1 MPKFLHDLDAVSSR
15 SPEGASFGGLGV
27 HLVGLNGESQS
38 FDSASCRARSAQ
50 TGPAS
55 FAKFL
60 RRDGSL
66 HVRTGNPHRR
76 CQCSIPGDLVLSVD
90 DEWERE
96 ESSELTWSGGNR
108 TPVTSEGGRRGGW
121 PPARTL
127 QRSSQSPLL
136 LALYFTCIGGGSA
149 KAKENAAI
157 MNSFIEEQEG
167 HLELPLFDLSGL
179 ANATGNFSIKN
190 KFGEGGFGPVYKGLL
205 KNGQEISIKRLCR
218 GSVQGLKEFKNEI
231 APIVKLQHRNLV
243 KLHRYCI
250 HNEEKMLVYEYM
262 PKKSLDFFIFDFGL
276 ARILGGDQIAATT
289 RRVVGTYGYMAPE
302 YAIDGNLSVKS
313 DVFSFG
319 VLLLEILSEKKNK
332 GNHWENESTD
342 LIGYAWDLWTKERP
356 LETVDDIL
364 IESCNLSQVL
374 RCIHISLLCLEQHP
388 YARPDM
394 SSVIMM
400 FGSEIALP
408 KPKRPALFIGE
419 YAYQYDPANEFS
431 IEVLE
436 SR

>member
-1 MPKFLHDLDAVSSR
+1 
-15 SPEGASFGGLGV
+15 
-27 HLVGLNGESQS
+27 
-38 FDSASCRARSAQ
+38 
-50 TGPAS
+50 
-55 FAKFL
+55 
-60 RRDGSL
+60 
-66 HVRTGNPHRR
+66 
-76 CQCSIPGDLVLSVD
+76 
-90 DEWERE
+90 
-96 ESSELTWSGGNR
+96 
-108 TPVTSEGGRRGGW
+108 
-121 PPARTL
+121 
-127 QRSSQSPLL
+127 
-136 LALYFTCIGGGSA
+136 
-149 KAKENAAI
+149 
-157 MNSFIEEQEG
+157 
-167 HLELPLFDLSGL
+167 
-179 ANATGNFSIKN
+179 
-190 KFGEGGFGPVYKGLL
+190 
-205 KNGQEISIKRLCR
+205 
-218 GSVQGLKEFKNEI
+218 
-231 APIVKLQHRNLV
+231 
-243 KLHRYCI
+243 
-250 HNEEKMLVYEYM
+250 
-262 PKKSLDFFIFDFGL
+262 
-276 ARILGGDQIAATT
+276 
-289 RRVVGTYGYMAPE
+289 MAPE

>member
-1 MPKFLHDLDAVSSR
+1 MGERGEFRVDVERWKSYTGDI
-15 SPEGASFGGLGV
+15 GGWTERGMATCKDTPTIKSESVREVAELGP
-27 HLVGLNGESQS
+27 LVE
-38 FDSASCRARSAQ
+38 
-50 TGPAS
+50 
-55 FAKFL
+55 
-60 RRDGSL
+60 
-66 HVRTGNPHRR
+66 
-76 CQCSIPGDLVLSVD
+76 
-90 DEWERE
+90 
-96 ESSELTWSGGNR
+96 SEL
-108 TPVTSEGGRRGGW
+108 
-121 PPARTL
+121 
-127 QRSSQSPLL
+127 SPSILL

-262 PKKSLDFFIFDFGL
+262 PKKSLDFFIFDQTRRKFLDWLKCFRMIFGIAKGLLYLHRDSRLRIIHRDFKASNVLLDSEMNPKISDFGL